1 MLQPPKTGVD
11 VAECLVAVGANLP
24 SPAGSVA
31 KTVAVALGLL
41 AGEFDESP
49 VVSRLYVTPAF
60 PAGSGP
66 DYVNAALRG
75 MSSRPPQEL
84 MTALHAIE
92 ARFGRTRRKRWESR
106 VLDLDLVACGD
117 KVLPDRA
124 TLRRWMEMPPAQ
136 QQSQIPDQLL
146 LPHPRMHQRG
156 FVLVPLLDVA
166 PDWRHPLLGRT
177 VRQMLHDL
185 PAAERDDIRMLEGS
199 PEILQSDQ

>member
-1 MLQPPKTGVD
+1 MLQPPNNASD

-24 SPAGSVA
+24 SPAGSVME
-31 KTVAVALGLL
+31 TVSVALGLL
-41 AGEFDESP
+41 ADEFDES
-49 VVSRLYVTPAF
+49 VAVSRLYATPAF
-60 PAGSGP
+60 PVGSGP

-106 VLDLDLVACGD
+106 VLDLDLLASGD
-117 KVLPDRA
+117 KVLPDGP
-124 TLRRWMEMPPAQ
+124 TLRRWIDMPFAL
-136 QQSQIPDQLL
+136 QQSQAPDQLL

-177 VRQMLHDL
+177 VREMLHDL

-199 PEILQSDQ
+199 PGILQSDQ